1 MKPLGNVHMA
11 RRNRSVL
18 ACSLLLLCSWPAHAD
33 ERGYFGLLRARD
45 LTPFGF
51 LRLDMR
57 PAHAVSAPAGTWAIE
72 TELAY
77 QNTWAL
83 SPETEQ
89 YLDSLSGRRELG
101 PAELQSIRDLPGENY
116 LFDVELTELDVTFH
130 YKFTEHWGAYLI
142 ASGVHYG
149 GGFLDSTIEGFH
161 DTFGFSSFG
170 RTAAS
175 RNDVN
180 VIFDLKSAQVA
191 AFEAPNDGGLLDPTI
206 GLRYSCIG
214 SVMGWDLV
222 VEAAVKV
229 PVDGQRDLL
238 STGDFDYG
246 MQATFQRF
254 SDNHA
259 WYASLAGVYY
269 DGTNSITPT
278 PPQVIPT
285 LVLGYERRLTP
296 NTHLLLQGYASPS
309 IYSHEETDLDELLK
323 TKYQLSFGIYQ
334 RIGGG
339 LLSFG
344 ITENFQNIN
353 NTPDVGVQ
361 LGYSFSSAIRA
372 RDTP

>member
-1 MKPLGNVHMA
+1 VKLPGDA
-11 RRNRSVL
+11 YTTRRTGSAL
-18 ACSLLLLCSWPAHAD
+18 ACSLLLLCSWPTQAD
-33 ERGYFGLLRARD
+33 ERGFFGLLRARD

-57 PAHAVSAPAGTWAIE
+57 PAHAVDAPAGTWAIE
-72 TELAY
+72 AELAF

-83 SPETEQ
+83 SPETEK
-89 YLDSLSGRRELG
+89 YLESLPGRRELG
-101 PAELQSIRDLPGENY
+101 PAELQAIRDLPGENY

-142 ASGVHYG
+142 ASGVHYS

-161 DTFGFSSFG
+161 DTFGFGGFG

-191 AFEAPNDGGLLDPTI
+191 AFESPVDGGLLDPTI
-206 GLRYSCIG
+206 GLRYSGIG

-229 PVDGQRDLL
+229 PIDGQRDLL
-238 STGDFDYG
+238 STGDVDYG
-246 MQATFQRF
+246 LQATFQRF
-254 SDNHA
+254 SDHHA
-259 WYASLAGVYY
+259 WYVSLSGVYY
-269 DGTNSITPT
+269 EGTHSITPT

-285 LVLGYERRLTP
+285 LVLGYERHLTP

-309 IYSHEETDLDELLK
+309 IYSEDETDLDELLIDK
-323 TKYQLSFGIYQ
+323 FQLSLGLYH

-344 ITENFQNIN
+344 VTENIQNIN
-353 NTPDVGVQ
+353 NTPDIGFQ
-361 LGYSFSSAIRA
+361 LGYSFSPAIR
-372 RDTP
+372 R

>member
-1 MKPLGNVHMA
+1 VKLLGDGHTA
-11 RRNRSVL
+11 RRSASAL
-18 ACSLLLLCSWPAHAD
+18 ACSLLLLCSWPTHAD

-83 SPETEQ
+83 SPETEE
-89 YLDSLSGRRELG
+89 YLDSLPGRRELG
-101 PAELQSIRDLPGENY
+101 PAEVQAIRDLPGENY
-116 LFDVELTELDVTFH
+116 LYDLELAELDVTFH
-130 YKFTEHWGAYLI
+130 YKFAEHWGGYLI
-142 ASGVHYG
+142 LSGVSYR
-149 GGFLDSTIEGFH
+149 GGFLDSAIEGFH

-170 RTAAS
+170 RPAVA
-175 RNDVN
+175 RDDVN
-180 VIFDLKSAQVA
+180 VILDLKSSQVVA
-191 AFEAPNDGGLLDPTI
+191 LEAPTDGGMLDPTI
-206 GLRYSCIG
+206 GLRYSGIG

-229 PVDGQRDLL
+229 PVDGERNLL

-254 SDNHA
+254 SDHHA
-259 WYASLAGVYY
+259 WYMSLSGVYY

-278 PPQVIPT
+278 PAQIIPT
-285 LVLGYERRLTP
+285 LVLGYERRMTP
-296 NTHLLLQGYASPS
+296 KTHLLIQGYASPS
-309 IYSHEETDLDELLK
+309 IYSDDETDLDELTIGK
-323 TKYQLSFGIYQ
+323 FQLSLGVYH

-353 NTPDVGVQ
+353 NTPDIGFQ
-361 LGYSFSSAIRA
+361 LGYSFSPALRTV
-372 RDTP
+372 DTP